1 MLFLS
6 RSPRSLRPG
15 GLVLSALK
23 GARDQRAGWL
33 AQRRTIPPA
42 ANRPPAGKGEL
53 RHSGACSWHY
63 RTGAGR
69 TMRVWMGARQ
79 TCRGIRFPRARTGS
93 VRSAAR
99 TQARRRPN
107 LRARLQL
114 TSSWSPRSRDSRFL
128 PMAMVGVGPCQRIK
142 IFVVTV
148 YIEAGFL
155 ASGLQVFRIVKRRDG
170 WQCGGKGWDFFD
182 DWDLVERVVRRANAG
197 CH

>member
-23 GARDQRAGWL
+23 GASDQRAGWL

-69 TMRVWMGARQ
+69 TIFLLYGHALHPAGKGDAMLDILML
-79 TCRGIRFPRARTGS
+79 
-93 VRSAAR
+93 SAGLAFFVI
-99 TQARRRPN
+99 AAAFVAGC
-107 LRARLQL
+107 ARL
-114 TSSWSPRSRDSRFL
+114 
-128 PMAMVGVGPCQRIK
+128 
-142 IFVVTV
+142 
-148 YIEAGFL
+148 
-155 ASGLQVFRIVKRRDG
+155 
-170 WQCGGKGWDFFD
+170 
-182 DWDLVERVVRRANAG
+182 
-197 CH
+197 